1 MKSFARSAIR
11 NRDAIHEKVET
22 TISEVKETAAKV
34 AKGAGM
40 AYAASRATA
49 NERVSSINPQVG
61 LPFPDFNGWEDTQ
74 NLFYGFANGVVDV
87 FPYDSLPSRCRGNI
101 TQIF

>member
-1 MKSFARSAIR
+1 
-11 NRDAIHEKVET
+11 
-22 TISEVKETAAKV
+22 
-34 AKGAGM
+34 M

-61 LPFPDFNGWEDTQ
+61 LPFPDFNGWDDTQ
-74 NLFYGFANGVVDV
+74 NLFYGFANGVIDV

-101 TQIF
+101 TQIFQAINNLFFATPLPYSWPDNDIDYMYEIQSIL